1 MRAGVY
7 CRVSSEEQVE
17 GFSLDAQRRAL
28 HEYCAGKGW
37 TVVDEYADEGKS
49 ARGDAIEKRP
59 EFARMMADVEA
70 GHLDVVVVHKLDRFA
85 RNIRVTFEQFE
96 VLRRHD
102 IAFVSLSEQ
111 MDFSTP
117 IGKVILATL
126 AAFAQYYS
134 DNLAVEIA
142 KGKRE
147 RKAQGLYNGVLPFGV
162 KTNSAGIPVPDPA
175 TYPGLLLAFE
185 AAAQGKSDRE
195 VALLLND
202 RGYRT
207 TGNRGRNPFTKD
219 TVRPLL
225 QNRFYLGEL
234 PDGEGGWV
242 EGAHEPLLD
251 DALFAAAQD
260 SRARRQ
266 TNPLPVP
273 GRARVYSLS
282 GLLTCHYC
290 GGRLHIH
297 SERGRARAYCYRK
310 RQAEKCAQRSTFLD
324 VYEEQVAQHLATFTI
339 PENYR
344 EHLLAA
350 QAQSRTAC
358 EDVAAQ
364 RARLETQLANAR
376 TLFELG
382 DIPKGAY
389 LQRRERIQREL
400 ESLKSEDELGAALA
414 RAAAFLADL
423 PAAWAAATQ
432 EQRNALARLLFEE
445 VRIKDEWVAAVQPQ
459 PTFAP
464 FFALDCQ
471 ARRLSGGSDGEQT
484 RGYKLP
490 DTHFSVDMPVALP
503 RPPQHQPQVAPALWA
518 EIAERARHE
527 SLRDLAAEYGVSHQT
542 ISNIVKRT
550 VGEQHA
556 FAAD

>member
-1 MRAGVY
+1 MRASIY

-28 HEYCAGKGW
+28 REFCAGKGW
-37 TVVDEYADEGKS
+37 QVADEYADEGKS

-59 EFARMMADVEA
+59 AFARMMADVEA

-102 IAFVSLSEQ
+102 VAFVSLSEQ

-162 KTNSAGIPVPDPA
+162 KANSAGIPVPDPE

-185 AAAQGKSDRE
+185 AAAQGRSDRE
-195 VALLLND
+195 IAVLLND

-242 EGAHEPLLD
+242 AGAHEPLLD
-251 DALFAAAQD
+251 DALFAAAQEA
-260 SRARRQ
+260 RARRQ
-266 TNPLPVP
+266 TNPLPVR

-282 GLLTCHYC
+282 GLLTCHHC

-297 SERGRARAYCYRK
+297 QERGRARAYCYRK
-310 RQAEKCAQRSTFLD
+310 RQTEKCAQRSTFLD
-324 VYEEQVAQHLATFTI
+324 VYEGQVAQHLATFTI
-339 PENYR
+339 PADYR

-350 QAQSRTAC
+350 QAQSRAAG

-364 RARLETQLANAR
+364 RQRLETQLANAR

-382 DIPKGAY
+382 DIAKADY

-400 ESLKSEDELGAALA
+400 ERLKCEDELGAALE

-423 PAAWAAATQ
+423 PAAWAAANQ

-445 VRIKDEWVAAVQPQ
+445 VRIKDEWVAAMRPQ

-471 ARRLSGGSDGEQT
+471 ARRLSGGSDGEQS
-484 RGYKLP
+484 REYKLP
-490 DTHFSVDMPVALP
+490 VAFFAVDIPVITL
-503 RPPQHQPQVAPALWA
+503 RPPQHLPQIDPALWP
-518 EIAERARHE
+518 EIAERARYE
-527 SLRDLAAEYGVSHQT
+527 SLRDLAAKYGVSHET
-542 ISNIVKRT
+542 IRAVVRRVAEPQPKAT
-550 VGEQHA
+550 
-556 FAAD
+556 AA